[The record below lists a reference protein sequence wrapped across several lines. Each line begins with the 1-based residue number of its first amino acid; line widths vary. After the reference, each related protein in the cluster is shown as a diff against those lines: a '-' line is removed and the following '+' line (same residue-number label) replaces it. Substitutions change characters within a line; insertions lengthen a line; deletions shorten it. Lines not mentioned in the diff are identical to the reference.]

1 MEKLTNRTQSGG
13 VLRSLGKVLALMIF
27 VVFLTF
33 TFAGALKWFGINGGP
48 LTKIIPFL
56 AMLIGVLVFLKLIDR
71 QSFSDIG
78 LQHFRRVWDYSV
90 IATGLSL
97 LPLMWGV
104 ITSGSLQLTQPLH
117 ITVLVT
123 LSYCL
128 LIAFSEELLFR
139 GYIYHVVSVDRLKLV
154 VSAGAFAGF
163 HFISPEFNVV
173 LFLFYFL
180 FGVIK
185 VSIFKRVRSLWP
197 LILFHLMWDM
207 AATYT
212 DYYSNPIICVVFL
225 LVALAVLGLMARFKK
240 CNEAKRGGDRGM
252 NVKII
257 PIYRHLDAY
266 VADVEK
272 GEDTLRG
279 TLGEICHR
287 ALLEGALSVRS
298 I

>member
-13 VLRSLGKVLALMIF
+13 GLRSLGKVLALMIF
-27 VVFLTF
+27 VFFLTF

-71 QSFSDIG
+71 QPFSDIG

-104 ITSGSLQLTQPLH
+104 ITSGSLQLTQPLD

-139 GYIYHVVSVDRLKLV
+139 GYIYHVVSADRLKLV

-212 DYYSNPIICVVFL
+212 DYYSNPITCVVFL

-240 CNEAKRGGDRGM
+240 CNEAKRGG
-252 NVKII
+252 
-257 PIYRHLDAY
+257 
-266 VADVEK
+266 
-272 GEDTLRG
+272 
-279 TLGEICHR
+279 
-287 ALLEGALSVRS
+287 
-298 I
+298 

>member
-1 MEKLTNRTQSGG
+1 MEKLTNKIHNGRG
-13 VLRSLGKVLALMIF
+13 LRSIGKVIALMLF
-27 VVFLTF
+27 VIFLTF
-33 TFAGALKWFGINGGP
+33 SFARALKWFGINGGP

-56 AMLIGVLVFLKLIDR
+56 AMLIGVIVFLKLMDR
-71 QSFSDIG
+71 KVLSDIG
-78 LQHFRRVWDYSV
+78 LQHFRRVWDYSL

-104 ITSGSLQLTQPLH
+104 ITSGSIQLTQPLDL
-117 ITVLVT
+117 TVLAT
-123 LSYCL
+123 LSYCI

-154 VSAGAFAGF
+154 ISAGAFAGF

-185 VSIFKRVRSLWP
+185 VSIFKRVKSLWP

-225 LVALAVLGLMARFKK
+225 LVTLIVLGLVARYKK
-240 CNEAKRGGDRGM
+240 YNEAKDGGI
-252 NVKII
+252 K
-257 PIYRHLDAY
+257 A
-266 VADVEK
+266 
-272 GEDTLRG
+272 
-279 TLGEICHR
+279 
-287 ALLEGALSVRS
+287 
-298 I
+298 